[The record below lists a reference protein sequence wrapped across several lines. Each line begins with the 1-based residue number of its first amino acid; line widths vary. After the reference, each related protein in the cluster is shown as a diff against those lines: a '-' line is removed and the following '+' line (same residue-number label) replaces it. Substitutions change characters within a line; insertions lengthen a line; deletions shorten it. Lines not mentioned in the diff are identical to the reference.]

1 MDFLTHPSQGV
12 GAAGGG
18 GKNDDEEDEKR
29 GGRGRSAREAIFQS
43 SRKGSTTMTTAARA
57 AVALPTVIS
66 CEVTERLRD
75 TAPELTQPRIHLAA
89 DDCALPLIPLAV

>member
-43 SRKGSTTMTTAARA
+43 SRKGSTTMTTAAA

-66 CEVTERLRD
+66 CEVTERLLD
-75 TAPELTQPRIHLAA
+75 TAPELMQPRIHLAA